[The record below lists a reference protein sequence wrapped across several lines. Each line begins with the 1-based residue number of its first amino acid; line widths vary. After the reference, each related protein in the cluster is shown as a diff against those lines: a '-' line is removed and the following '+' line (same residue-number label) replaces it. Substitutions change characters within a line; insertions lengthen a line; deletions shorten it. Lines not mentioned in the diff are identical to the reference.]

1 MQKGLTLLVLLPVMF
16 AIGLWI
22 EGRIFPFDFS
32 DPLVGLAACAN
43 LGIGLPYFVAKG
55 LGTGLGRAVAATFE
69 YGNTFAIVRGARL
82 GRLVVERCDGKP
94 QGPVVLRDVL
104 EVFKSAGRPAA
115 GPEPEQLRPSAQLK
129 LLP

>member
-1 MQKGLTLLVLLPVMF
+1 M
-16 AIGLWI
+16 
-22 EGRIFPFDFS
+22 
-32 DPLVGLAACAN
+32 AADIH
-43 LGIGLPYFVAKG
+43 LGDVVRLR
-55 LGTGLGRAVAATFE
+55 TSS
-69 YGNTFAIVRGARL
+69 GNTFAIVRGARL

-104 EVFKSAGRPAA
+104 EVFKSAGRPVA